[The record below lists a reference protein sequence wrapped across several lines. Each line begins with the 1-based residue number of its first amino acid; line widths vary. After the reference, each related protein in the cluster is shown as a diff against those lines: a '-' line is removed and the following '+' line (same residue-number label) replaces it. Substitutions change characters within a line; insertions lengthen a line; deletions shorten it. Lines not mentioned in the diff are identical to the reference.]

1 MVRVSRRIV
10 LSSLVAV
17 TAAIGKRARA
27 AMSGPPVARLSPVT
41 DTYFGTPVVDDY
53 RWMETFPRTPE
64 WEGWLKGQADH
75 ARRTLDAL
83 PDRPALVT
91 ALKRYSEAFD
101 LVGVIP
107 AGQRLF
113 LQRVEPSSPAP
124 RLFVAETAGG
134 PERLLFDPVAERR
147 AGGAPVSLDWMIP
160 SPDGALVALGVGEG
174 GSEITAAWIL
184 DVASGTRTRITAIRS
199 KGSGWSG
206 DGKAFFYYRVRADAV
221 PGTPDYEMRGSCWM
235 HRIGTDPATDVEVLR
250 SGEGEDFVAQEDD
263 TPVVMGAPGSDW
275 VVGVHLLN
283 GYLQMQVYVARAAD
297 VAAGKPVWRKVAA
310 RADGV
315 ITNALVG
322 DALYLLANGRKSN
335 GEVVRIDLAKSQSF
349 AEGAVV
355 LPADDAVID
364 TLSAAKDG
372 VYVHSLRDGQGG
384 VIRIKPGG
392 KLDRLSPPTS
402 GAIFGLAASPLVDG
416 AWYGSDDL
424 TRPAGTFRIDAASFK
439 ARPVALEK
447 LKPMDASR
455 YVTERHEIKARD
467 GALVPIELLR
477 LRDLPRK
484 GQAPTL
490 IQAYG
495 AYGTIL
501 DPGFKGSALAFLDAG
516 GILVYAHVRGGGEKG
531 EAWHQAGMKATKPN
545 TWRDVID
552 VALALVA
559 MGWTRPGHLAV
570 EGTSAG
576 GIMVGRALTER
587 PDLFGAAIGN
597 VGCFDTVRFELTPNG
612 KGNDAEFGTVKKEEE
627 FRALLAMDSIRA
639 VKPGVR
645 YPAVLLTTG
654 ANDRRVE
661 PWIVGKFAA
670 TLQAKSTRP
679 DPAILSVNYEAG
691 HYTGDRDAAI
701 AKQADAYAFVLAH
714 TR

>member
-1 MVRVSRRIV
+1 MRMSRRGV
-10 LSSLVAV
+10 LGSLAAVA
-17 TAAIGKRARA
+17 AAGQARA
-27 AMSGPPVARLSPVT
+27 ATAGAPVARIERVT

-64 WEGWLKGQADH
+64 WDGWLKGQADH
-75 ARRTLDAL
+75 ARNVLDAL
-83 PDRPALVT
+83 PQRAPMVA

-101 LVGVIP
+101 FVGVVP
-107 AGQRLF
+107 VGQRLF
-113 LQRVEPSSPAP
+113 LQRIEPASPAP

-134 PERLLFDPVAERR
+134 PERLLFDPAAERR
-147 AGGAPVSLDWMIP
+147 PGGPPVSLDWMIP
-160 SPDGALVALGVGEG
+160 SPDGSLVALGIGEG
-174 GSEITAAWIL
+174 GSEITAAWIQ
-184 DVASGTRTRITAIRS
+184 DVATGARTKITTIRS
-199 KGSGWSG
+199 KGCGWSN

-221 PGTPDYEMRGSCWM
+221 PGTPDYEMRGSAWM
-235 HRIGTDPATDVEVLR
+235 HRIGTDPATDVEVMS
-250 SGEGEDFVAQEDD
+250 SGEGPDFVAQEDD
-263 TPVVMGAPGSDW
+263 TPFVMGAPGSDW
-275 VVGVHLLN
+275 IVGVHLLN
-283 GYLQMQVYVARAAD
+283 GYLQTQVYVARAVD
-297 VAAGKPVWRKVAA
+297 VAAGKPAWRKVAG

-315 ITNALVG
+315 VTSVLAG
-322 DALYLLANGRKSN
+322 DGLYLLANGRKSN
-335 GEVVRIDLAKSQSF
+335 GEVVRVDLARSQAF
-349 AEGAVV
+349 ASGTVV
-355 LPADDAVID
+355 LPADAAVID
-364 TLSAAKDG
+364 SLTAAKDG

-384 VIRIKPGG
+384 VIRIGPGG

-402 GAIFGLAASPLVDG
+402 GAIFGLAASPDVDG

-424 TRPAGTFRIDAASFK
+424 TRPAETFRIDAASFK
-439 ARPVALEK
+439 ASRVALGK

-501 DPGFKGSALAFLDAG
+501 DPGFRGSALAFLDEG
-516 GILVYAHVRGGGEKG
+516 GILIYAHVRGGGEKG
-531 EAWHQAGMKATKPN
+531 EAWHQAGMKTTKPN

-552 VALALVA
+552 VALAVAA
-559 MGWTRPGHLAV
+559 MGWTKPGRLAV

-576 GIMVGRALTER
+576 GIMAGRALTER

-612 KGNDAEFGTVKKEEE
+612 KGNDAEFGTVKKEDE

-670 TLQAKSTRP
+670 TLQARSTRP
-679 DPAILSVNYEAG
+679 DPALLSVNYEAG

-701 AKQADAYAFVLAH
+701 ARQADAYAFVLAH

>member
-1 MVRVSRRIV
+1 MRMSRRGV
-10 LSSLVAV
+10 LGSLAAVA
-17 TAAIGKRARA
+17 AAGQARA
-27 AMSGPPVARLSPVT
+27 ATAGAPVARIERVT

-64 WEGWLKGQADH
+64 WDGWLKGQADH
-75 ARRTLDAL
+75 ARNVLDAL
-83 PDRPALVT
+83 PQRAPMVA

-101 LVGVIP
+101 FVGVVP
-107 AGQRLF
+107 VGQRLF
-113 LQRVEPSSPAP
+113 LQRIEPASPAP

-134 PERLLFDPVAERR
+134 PERLLFDPAAERR
-147 AGGAPVSLDWMIP
+147 PGGPPVSLDWMIP
-160 SPDGALVALGVGEG
+160 SPDGSLVALGIGEG
-174 GSEITAAWIL
+174 GSEITAAWIQ
-184 DVASGTRTRITAIRS
+184 DVATGARTKITTIRS
-199 KGSGWSG
+199 KGCGWSN

-221 PGTPDYEMRGSCWM
+221 PGTPDYEMRGSAWM
-235 HRIGTDPATDVEVLR
+235 HRIGTDPATDVEVMS
-250 SGEGEDFVAQEDD
+250 SGEGPDFVAQEDD
-263 TPVVMGAPGSDW
+263 TPFVMGAPGSDW
-275 VVGVHLLN
+275 IVGVHLLN
-283 GYLQMQVYVARAAD
+283 GYLQTQVYVARAVD
-297 VAAGKPVWRKVAA
+297 VAAGKPAWRKVAG

-315 ITNALVG
+315 VTSVLAG
-322 DALYLLANGRKSN
+322 DGLYLLANGRKSN
-335 GEVVRIDLAKSQSF
+335 GEVVRVDLASSQAF
-349 AEGAVV
+349 ASGTVV
-355 LPADDAVID
+355 LPADAAVID
-364 TLSAAKDG
+364 SLTAARDG

-384 VIRIKPGG
+384 VIRIGPGG

-402 GAIFGLAASPLVDG
+402 GAIFGLAASPDVDG

-424 TRPAGTFRIDAASFK
+424 TRPAETFRIDAASFK
-439 ARPVALEK
+439 ASRVALGK

-501 DPGFKGSALAFLDAG
+501 DPGFRGSALAFLDEG
-516 GILVYAHVRGGGEKG
+516 GILIYAHVRGGGEKG
-531 EAWHQAGMKATKPN
+531 EAWHQAGMKTTKPN

-552 VALALVA
+552 VALAVAA
-559 MGWTRPGHLAV
+559 MGWTKPGRLAV

-576 GIMVGRALTER
+576 GIMAGRALTER

-612 KGNDAEFGTVKKEEE
+612 KGNDAEFGTVKKEDE

-670 TLQAKSTRP
+670 TLQARSTRP
-679 DPAILSVNYEAG
+679 DPALLSVNYEAG

-701 AKQADAYAFVLAH
+701 ARQADAYAFVLAH

>member
-1 MVRVSRRIV
+1 
-10 LSSLVAV
+10 
-17 TAAIGKRARA
+17 
-27 AMSGPPVARLSPVT
+27 VARIERVT

-64 WEGWLKGQADH
+64 WDTWLKGQANH
-75 ARRTLDAL
+75 ARGVLDAL
-83 PDRPALVT
+83 PQRAPMIA
-91 ALKRYSEAFD
+91 ALKRYAEAFD
-101 LVGVIP
+101 MVGVIP
-107 AGQRLF
+107 AGNRLF
-113 LQRVEPSSPAP
+113 LQRVEPANPAP
-124 RLFVAETAGG
+124 RLFVADSVGG
-134 PERLLFDPVAERR
+134 PERLLFDPTAERR
-147 AGGAPVSLDWMIP
+147 PGGPPVSLDWMIP
-160 SPDGALVALGVGEG
+160 SPDGSLVALGVGEG
-174 GSEITAAWIL
+174 GSEISSAWIL
-184 DVASGTRTRITAIRS
+184 DVATGVRTKVTALRS

-206 DGKAFFYYRVRADAV
+206 DGKALFYYRVRAGAV
-221 PGTPDYEMRGSCWM
+221 PGATDYEQGGSCWM
-235 HRIGTDPATDVEVLR
+235 HRIGTDPATDIEVLR
-250 SGEGEDFVAQEDD
+250 SGEGPGFVAQEDD
-263 TPVVMGAPGSDW
+263 APWVQGDASSDW
-275 VVGVHLLN
+275 VLGAHLLN
-283 GYLQMQVYVARAAD
+283 GYLQPQIFVARAAD
-297 VAAGKPVWRKVAA
+297 VAAGKPAWRKVVA

-315 ITNALVG
+315 AASVLVG
-322 DALYLLANGRKSN
+322 DGLYVLANGRKSN
-335 GEVVRIDLAKSQSF
+335 GEVVRIDLASGQTFEDGKI
-349 AEGAVV
+349 V

-364 TLSAAKDG
+364 SLTTAKDG

-384 VIRIKPGG
+384 VIRIGPDG
-392 KLDRLSPPTS
+392 KLDRLAPPTS

-439 ARPVALEK
+439 ASQVRLEK
-447 LKPMDASR
+447 LKPLDASR

-501 DPGFKGSALAFLDAG
+501 DPGFRGSALAFLDAG

-531 EAWHQAGMKATKPN
+531 EAWHQAGMKTTKPN

-552 VALALVA
+552 VALALVT

-576 GIMVGRALTER
+576 GIMAGRALTER
-587 PDLFGAAIGN
+587 PDLFGAVIAN

-612 KGNDAEFGTVKKEEE
+612 KGNDAEFGTVKKEDE